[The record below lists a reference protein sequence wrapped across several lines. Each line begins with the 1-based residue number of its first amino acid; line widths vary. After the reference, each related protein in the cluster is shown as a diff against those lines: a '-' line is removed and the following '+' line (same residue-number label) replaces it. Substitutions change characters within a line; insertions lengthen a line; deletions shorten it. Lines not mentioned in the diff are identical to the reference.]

1 MDSDAP
7 ETVPPPYRSNTESI
21 LEQWY
26 QQLWLT
32 VPGSIH
38 KERKIIFYFAV
49 ALIQSL
55 RKSLG
60 SSLTDTSNKNQLE
73 FYTTLQEYY
82 TTLQK
87 DLWLLGSAC
96 HPHVKYWLCLAW
108 VLQKIRFPRGR

>member
-26 QQLWLT
+26 QQLRLT

-38 KERKIIFYFAV
+38 KENKFFFYFAV

-55 RKSLG
+55 RKS
-60 SSLTDTSNKNQLE
+60 
-73 FYTTLQEYY
+73 
-82 TTLQK
+82 
-87 DLWLLGSAC
+87 
-96 HPHVKYWLCLAW
+96 
-108 VLQKIRFPRGR
+108 